1 MLQFSAAMCVYG
13 GDNPAYFKEAL
24 DSILQQTL
32 SANEF
37 ILVVDGPVPNAIDNV
52 IAQFE
57 NRIPSMRIIRLSEN
71 KGHGIARN
79 TALSSCRYDYVVF
92 ADADD
97 INVETRFEKQI
108 KAFELDKK
116 LSVVSSSCFHFCNSI
131 NNVINKESI
140 PVSNE
145 EIRKK
150 MKTSCPICQP
160 SVALK
165 KMDVEFV
172 GGYQDW
178 YLAEDYYLWLRL
190 YLADKKFANIAEPLV
205 YIRTTKDQLNRRGG
219 WQYFKSMYS
228 IYRFMLNN
236 EIINLGT
243 YAFNVCSRFVLQVLL
258 PNKMRAFVRKVL
270 Q

>member
-13 GDNPAYFKEAL
+13 EDNPTYFKEAL
-24 DSILQQTL
+24 DSIHLQTL
-32 SANEF
+32 PANEF
-37 ILVVDGPVPNAIDNV
+37 VLVIDGPVPDSIDNV

-79 TALSSCRYDYVVF
+79 TALSSCKYDYVVF

-108 KAFELDKK
+108 KAFELDSE
-116 LSVVSSSCFHFCNSI
+116 LCVVSSSCFHFSDSI
-131 NNVINKESI
+131 NNIINKESV

-145 EIRKK
+145 KIRKK

-165 KMDVEFV
+165 KMDVDSV

-190 YLADKKFANIAEPLV
+190 YLAGKKFANIEEPLV
-205 YIRTTKDQLNRRGG
+205 YVRTTREQLDRRGG
-219 WQYFKSMYS
+219 WKYFKSLHS
-228 IYRFMLNN
+228 IYRYMLNHS
-236 EIINLGT
+236 IIGFGT
-243 YAFNVCSRFVLQVLL
+243 YAFNVSSRFVIQVLL
-258 PNKMRAFVRKVL
+258 PNKVRAFVRKVL

>member
-1 MLQFSAAMCVYG
+1 MIPFSAAMCVYG
-13 GDNPAYFKEAL
+13 GDNPVFFKDAL
-24 DSILQQTL
+24 DSVLSQTL
-32 SANEF
+32 QADEF
-37 ILVVDGPVPNAIDNV
+37 ILVVDGPISESIENV

-57 NRIPSMRIIRLSEN
+57 NRIPSMRIIRLSDN

-79 TALSSCRYDYVVF
+79 TALLSCKYDYVIF

-108 KAFELDKK
+108 KAFELDEK
-116 LSVVSSSCFHFCNSI
+116 LSVVSSACFHFCNSI
-131 NNVINKESI
+131 NNVINKESV

-165 KMDVEFV
+165 RGDIISV

-190 YLADKKFANIAEPLV
+190 FIAGKKFGNIEEPLV
-205 YIRTTKDQLNRRGG
+205 YIRTTKDQMNRRGG
-219 WQYFKSMYS
+219 WKYFNSMRE
-228 IYRFMLNN
+228 IYKFMYHNC
-236 EIINLGT
+236 IIGIKT
-243 YAFNVCSRFVLQVLL
+243 YLFNVITRFVVQVLF
-258 PNKMRAFVRKVL
+258 PNQMRAIIRRIV

>member
-13 GDNPAYFKEAL
+13 GDNPDYFKDAL
-24 DSILQQTL
+24 ASVL
-32 SANEF
+32 SQSVQADEF
-37 ILVVDGPVPNAIDNV
+37 VLIVDGPVPVAMDNV

-57 NRIPSMRIIRLSEN
+57 NRIPSMRIIRLAEN
-71 KGHGIARN
+71 RGHGIARN
-79 TALSSCRYDYVVF
+79 TALLSCKYDYVIF

-97 INVETRFEKQI
+97 VNVKSRFEKQI
-108 KAFELDKK
+108 RAFETDQN
-116 LSVVSSSCFHFCNSI
+116 LSVVSSSCFHFSESI
-131 NNVINKESI
+131 NNIINKESVPI
-140 PVSNE
+140 SNE

-150 MKTSCPICQP
+150 MKTGCPICQP

-165 KMDVEFV
+165 KADVNFV

-190 YLADKKFANIAEPLV
+190 YLAGKKFANIGDPLV
-205 YIRTTKDQLNRRGG
+205 YVRTTKEQLDRRGG
-219 WQYFKSMYS
+219 WKYFKSLRS
-228 IYRFMLNN
+228 IYRYMLKNHV
-236 EIINLGT
+236 IGFGT
-243 YAFNVCSRFVLQVLL
+243 YVFNVSSRFVLQVLL